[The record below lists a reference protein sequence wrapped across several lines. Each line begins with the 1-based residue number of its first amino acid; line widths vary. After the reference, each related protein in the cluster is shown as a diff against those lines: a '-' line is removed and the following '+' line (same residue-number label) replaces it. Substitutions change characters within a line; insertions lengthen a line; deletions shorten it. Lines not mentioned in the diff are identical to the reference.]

1 MVRPQESQLF
11 QPIGGVCTRM
21 LGSWRD
27 EEAVATTAKNPKR
40 IGRRIFAVPLRIAVV
55 QKVKEVSR

>member
-1 MVRPQESQLF
+1 
-11 QPIGGVCTRM
+11 M